1 MAGVLLISGK
11 NKMNRGFTSHL
22 SELGEFAELS
32 DALKKGGMYEL
43 SGVLDVA
50 KGQII
55 DALSKQSDG
64 GRKLVVFASEKTA
77 EEFADE
83 YRHIEQETVFFPAK
97 DVLFYQSDVKGNTL
111 TRQRLMALRAL
122 STEEDVTVVTTID
135 ALMNRLPEPQELS
148 DAIITLK
155 SGEEYDFTALQ
166 RKIVDL
172 GYENVSQ
179 VDAPGQFAVR
189 GGILDVFPLT
199 DDAPVRIEF
208 FGDEVDSIRI
218 FDAVSQKSDETIDEV
233 RIDPAM
239 EMVLTKSKL
248 DAGLK
253 RLKAD
258 FDKRYKELRTDMKT
272 EESFRLKT
280 SYEDLRDRLLSGDYS
295 QADGYLT
302 YFESDTK
309 SLLDYFPKDTL
320 LFLDEPAQL
329 VERGEVLE
337 KEFVDSMARRVENG
351 SALSGQLQMLAS
363 SKEVLAR
370 CMNLN
375 GVMLPQISGNNGG
388 LKPVD
393 RFYLHQI
400 SINSYQNSLDTLK
413 KELSAYQ
420 KQKYRVYLLTASRT
434 RGSRLADDLR
444 EDGLSVFFSED
455 ENAEV
460 LPGQTLITLGFIRRG
475 FEYPDIKVVYIS
487 ESDIFGAVKKKK
499 KKKKRY
505 GGGDAITSFS
515 ELTPGDYVVHED
527 HGLGIYEGVK
537 KIEHDHVTRDY
548 IEISYA
554 GGSTLYILATQL
566 DTLSKYG
573 SIGDKK
579 PKLNSLGDGQWKK
592 TKAKVKSAVGE
603 VAKDL
608 VELYALR
615 QQNQGYVYGPDTEW
629 QREFEESFPYDETDS
644 QLAAIEDVKND
655 MESPKIM
662 DRLICGDVG
671 FGKTEI
677 AMRAAFKAVQE
688 NKQVVYLV
696 PTTILAQQ
704 HYNNFRERM
713 KNYPVSIGM
722 LSRFHT
728 AAQNRETIKG
738 LKNGTVDIV
747 IGTHRVLSKDVGF
760 KDLGLLIIDEE
771 QRFGVT
777 HKEKIKEMKK
787 NVDVMSLSA
796 TPIPRTLHMS
806 MTGIRDM
813 SLLEDAPMDRT
824 PIQTFVFEENDE
836 MVREAIE
843 RELDRGGQVYY
854 VINRVNQIA
863 DVAAK
868 IEEMVPEANVAYAH
882 GQMSK
887 NRLEEI
893 MTDFVNHDIDVLVAT
908 TIIEIGLDI
917 SNVNTIIIHDADKFG
932 LSQLY
937 QLRGRVGRG
946 SRTAYAFLMYKRDK
960 VLKEVAEKRL
970 AAIKEFTDL
979 GSGYK
984 IAMRDL
990 EIRGAGNLLGEEQS
1004 GHMESVGYELYCKML
1019 NTAVAKE
1026 KGISTGDEYETT
1038 VDIPINA
1045 FIPPSYIADEET
1057 KLDMYKRISSI
1068 ETDEEESEILD
1079 ELIDRFGEPKKSVLN
1094 LLLVAR
1100 LRAFAHSVYLTKIKQ
1115 TGAKVTMTF
1124 WKKARIDGGRIPE
1137 VLSEFSPY
1145 VSFSL
1150 TGDAPELIVNTAL
1163 DNRFPKGDILNY
1175 LLNICKKLSTIVIK

>member
-1 MAGVLLISGK
+1 
-11 NKMNRGFTSHL
+11 MNNGFTSNL
-22 SELGEFAELS
+22 SELGEFTELS

-55 DALSKQSDG
+55 DALGEVTGS
-64 GRKLVVFASEKTA
+64 RHKLVVFASERAA

-83 YRHIEQETVFFPAK
+83 YRHIEENTVYFPAK

-111 TRQRLMALRAL
+111 TRERLRAL
-122 STEEDVTVVTTID
+122 RVLNQEDSATVVTTVD
-135 ALMNRLPEPQELS
+135 ALMNRLPEPGELT
-148 DAIITLK
+148 DAIVSIED
-155 SGEEYDFTALQ
+155 GEEYDFSALQ
-166 RKIVDL
+166 RKFVDL
-172 GYENVSQ
+172 GYENVLQ
-179 VDAPGQFAVR
+179 VDSPGQFSVR
-189 GGILDVFPLT
+189 GGIIDIFPLT
-199 DDAPVRIEF
+199 DETPVRIEF
-208 FGDEVDSIRI
+208 FGDDVDSIRT
-218 FDAVSQKSDETIDEV
+218 FDVVSQKSDDNLDRV
-233 RIDPAM
+233 LIDPAM
-239 EMVLTKSKL
+239 ELVLTKKKL
-248 DAGLK
+248 DRGLK
-253 RLKAD
+253 LLKSD
-258 FDKRYKELRTDMKT
+258 YESRYKELRSDMKT

-280 SYEDLRDRLLSGDYS
+280 SYEDLRDRLLSGDYT
-295 QADGYLT
+295 QADGFLT
-302 YFESDTK
+302 YFEQDTAN
-309 SLLDYFPKDTL
+309 LLDYFPEDTL
-320 LFLDEPAQL
+320 LILDEPARL
-329 VERGEVLE
+329 TERGGVLE
-337 KEFVDSMARRVENG
+337 KEFSESMLRREENG
-351 SALSGQLQMLAS
+351 SALPGQLQMLAS

-370 CMNLN
+370 CMNMT
-375 GVMLPQISGNNGG
+375 GVMLPQIGGNDGG
-388 LKPVD
+388 LKADD

-400 SINSYQNSLDTLK
+400 SVNSYENSLDNLK
-413 KELSAYQ
+413 KELVSYQ
-420 KQKYRVYLLTASRT
+420 KKKYRVYLLTASRT
-434 RGSRLADDLR
+434 RGSRLASDLR
-444 EDGLSVFFSED
+444 EEGLNVFFSEKED
-455 ENAEV
+455 AEV
-460 LPGQTLITLGFIRRG
+460 KPGQILITTGFIRRG
-475 FEYPDIKVVYIS
+475 FEYPDIRVVYIS

-505 GGGDAITSFS
+505 GGGDAVTSFS

-579 PKLNSLGDGQWKK
+579 PKLNSLGDGTWKK
-592 TKAKVKSAVGE
+592 TKAKVKHAVGE

-608 VELYALR
+608 VDLYALR

-629 QREFEESFPYDETDS
+629 QKEFEESFPYDETDS
-644 QLAAIEDVKND
+644 QISAIEDVKSD

-662 DRLICGDVG
+662 DRLVCGDVG

-722 LSRFHT
+722 LSRFNT
-728 AAQNRETIKG
+728 PAKNKETIKG
-738 LKNGTVDIV
+738 LKNGTLDIV

-760 KDLGLLIIDEE
+760 RDLGLLIIDEE
-771 QRFGVT
+771 QRFGVA
-777 HKEKIKEMKK
+777 HKEKIKELKK
-787 NVDVMSLSA
+787 NIDVMSLSA

-813 SLLEDAPMDRT
+813 SLLEDPPMDRT
-824 PIQTFVFEENDE
+824 PIQTFVFEENEE
-836 MVREAIE
+836 MVREAVE

-854 VINRVNQIA
+854 VINRINQIA

-868 IEEMVPEANVAYAH
+868 IQEMVPDANVAYAH

-893 MTDFVNHDIDVLVAT
+893 MTDFVNRDIDVLVAT

-917 SNVNTIIIHDADKFG
+917 SNVNTIIIQDADKFG

-946 SRTAYAFLMYKRDK
+946 SRTAFAFLMYKRDK
-960 VLKEVAEKRL
+960 ILKEVAEKRL

-990 EIRGAGNLLGEEQS
+990 EIRGAGNLLGREQS

-1019 NTAVAKE
+1019 NAAVARE
-1026 KGISTGDEYETT
+1026 KGLNVGEEYETT
-1038 VDIPINA
+1038 VDIPVNA
-1045 FIPPSYIADEET
+1045 FIPPSYIKDEET

-1068 ETDEEESEILD
+1068 ETEEDESEILD
-1079 ELIDRFGEPKKSVLN
+1079 ELIDRFGEPAKSVQN

-1100 LRAFAHSVYLTKIKQ
+1100 LRAQAHSVYLTKIKQ
-1115 TGAKVTMTF
+1115 SGSDVVMTF
-1124 WKKARIDGGRIPE
+1124 WDKAKIDVSRISE
-1137 VLSEFSPY
+1137 VLDAFSPY
-1145 VSFSL
+1145 L
-1150 TGDAPELIVNTAL
+1150 TFVPTGETPALILKTGR
-1163 DNRFPKGDILNY
+1163 DNRFPKGDILQY
-1175 LLNICKKLSTIVIK
+1175 LLNVCEKLSTILLK

>member
-1 MAGVLLISGK
+1 
-11 NKMNRGFTSHL
+11 MNEGFTTHL
-22 SELGEFAELS
+22 DELGDYAELKS
-32 DALKKGGMYEL
+32 ALKKGGIYEL

-50 KGQII
+50 KSQIVCGLGE
-55 DALSKQSDG
+55 DFTH
-64 GRKLVVFASEKTA
+64 RLVVFASEKTA

-83 YRHIEQETVFFPAK
+83 YRHIDEDTVYFPAK

-111 TRQRLMALRAL
+111 TRERLKAIRAL
-122 STEEDVTVVTTID
+122 GQSKRLTVVTTID
-135 ALMNRLPEPQELS
+135 ALMNRLPQPGELKDS
-148 DAIITLK
+148 LITIED
-155 SGEEYDFTALQ
+155 GEEYDLAALQ
-166 RKIVDL
+166 RKLADI
-172 GYENVSQ
+172 GYENVAQ

-189 GGILDVFPLT
+189 GGILDIFPLT
-199 DDAPVRIEF
+199 DDTPVRIEF
-208 FGDEVDSIRI
+208 FGDDVDSIRS
-218 FDAVSQKSDETIDEV
+218 FDVVSQKSDENQDEV

-239 EMVLTKSKL
+239 EMVLTKKKL
-248 DAGLK
+248 DAGLTAI
-253 RLKAD
+253 KAD
-258 FDKRYKELRTDMKT
+258 YQKRYEALRKAMKT

-280 SYEDLRDRLLSGDYS
+280 SYEDFRDRILSGDYS

-302 YFESDTK
+302 YFEKNTS
-309 SLLDYFPKDTL
+309 SLLDYFPEDTI
-320 LFLDEPAQL
+320 LFLDEPARL
-329 VERGEVLE
+329 TEHGDILE
-337 KEFVDSMARRVENG
+337 KEFTESMTRREENG
-351 SALSGQLQMLAS
+351 SALPGQLSMLAS
-363 SKEVLAR
+363 SKEVIGR
-370 CMNLN
+370 CMNLT
-375 GVMLPQISGNNGG
+375 GVMLPQIAGNTAG
-388 LKPVD
+388 LKPKD
-393 RFYLHQI
+393 SFYLHQM
-400 SINSYQNSLDTLK
+400 SVNSYQNSIENLEQ
-413 KELSAYQ
+413 ELSSYQ
-420 KQKYRVYLLTASRT
+420 KKNYRVYLLTASRT
-434 RGSRLADDLR
+434 RGKRLAEDLSN
-444 EDGLSVFFSED
+444 DGMTAFFTEE
-455 ENAEV
+455 ENAV
-460 LPGQTLITLGFIRRG
+460 CNPGQVMVTVGFIKRG
-475 FEYPDIKVVYIS
+475 FEYPDIRTVYIS

-499 KKKKRY
+499 KKKKKRY
-505 GGGDAITSFS
+505 GGGDSITSFS

-537 KIEHDHVTRDY
+537 KIEVDHVTRDY
-548 IEISYA
+548 IKLAYA

-579 PKLNSLGDGQWKK
+579 PKLNTLGDGSWKK
-592 TKAKVKSAVGE
+592 TKAKVKHAVGE

-629 QREFEESFPYDETDS
+629 QKEFEESFPYEETDS
-644 QLAAIEDVKND
+644 QLAAMEDVKSD

-722 LSRFHT
+722 LSRFRT
-728 AAQNRETIKG
+728 SAQNKETIKG

-777 HKEKIKEMKK
+777 HKEKIKELKK
-787 NVDVMSLSA
+787 NIDVMSLSA

-824 PIQTFVFEENDE
+824 PIQTFVFEENPE

-863 DVAAK
+863 DVAAQ
-868 IEEMVPEANVAYAH
+868 IQDMVPDAVVEYAH

-893 MTDFVNHDIDVLVAT
+893 MTDFVNRDIDVLVAT

-1026 KGISTGDEYETT
+1026 KGIKTGDDYETT

-1045 FIPPSYIADEET
+1045 YIPPSYIKDEET

-1068 ETDEEESEILD
+1068 ETEDDERELLD
-1079 ELIDRFGEPKKSVLN
+1079 EMIDRFGDPGKSVMN

-1100 LRAFAHSVYLTKIKQ
+1100 LRAQAHRVYITKIKQ
-1115 TGAKVTMTF
+1115 TGSKVTLTF
-1124 WKKARIDGGRIPE
+1124 WPQARIDGGKIPE
-1137 VLSEFSPY
+1137 AISEFEPY
-1145 VSFSL
+1145 LNFVPS
-1150 TGDAPELIVNTAL
+1150 GEAPVLVLNTAR
-1163 DNRFPKGDILNY
+1163 DNRFPKKELPQY
-1175 LLNICKKLSTIVIK
+1175 LLRICEKLSDITIE

>member
-1 MAGVLLISGK
+1 M
-11 NKMNRGFTSHL
+11 NKGFTSHL
-22 SELGEFAELS
+22 SELGEFTELQDS
-32 DALKKGGMYEL
+32 LKKGGMYEL
-43 SGVLDVA
+43 SGILDVA
-50 KGQII
+50 KGQIV
-55 DALSKQSDG
+55 DALGSDC

-83 YRHIEQETVFFPAK
+83 YRHIEENTVYFPAK

-111 TRQRLMALRAL
+111 TRERLRAL
-122 STEEDVTVVTTID
+122 RVLKEEDQVTVVTTID
-135 ALMNRLPEPQELS
+135 ALMNKLPEPGELS
-148 DAIITLK
+148 DALITIK
-155 SGEEYDFTALQ
+155 DGEETDFTVLQ
-166 RKIVDL
+166 RRLVDL

-199 DDAPVRIEF
+199 DDTPVRIEF
-208 FGDEVDSIRI
+208 FGDDVDSIRS
-218 FDAVSQKSDETIDEV
+218 FDIVSQKSDENLDEV
-233 RIDPAM
+233 HIDPAM
-239 EMVLTKSKL
+239 EMVLTRKKR

-253 RLKAD
+253 LLKAD
-258 FDKRYKELRTDMKT
+258 YEKRYKELRDDMKT

-280 SYEDLRDRLLSGDYS
+280 SYEDFRDRLLSGDYS

-302 YFESDTK
+302 YFEKNTSG
-309 SLLDYFPKDTL
+309 LLDYFPEDTL
-320 LFLDEPAQL
+320 LFLDEPARL
-329 VERGEVLE
+329 VERGEILE
-337 KEFVDSMARRVENG
+337 KEFTESMVRREENG
-351 SALSGQLQMLAS
+351 SALPGQLQMLDS

-370 CMNLN
+370 CMNMT

-388 LKPVD
+388 LKAKD

-413 KELSAYQ
+413 KELSSYQ
-420 KQKYRVYLLTASRT
+420 KKKYRVYLLTASRT
-434 RGSRLADDLR
+434 RGSRLAEDLQA
-444 EDGLSVFFSED
+444 DGLNVFFSEND
-455 ENAEV
+455 DAEV
-460 LPGQTLITLGFIRRG
+460 KPGQVLITVGFIRRG
-475 FEYPDIKVVYIS
+475 FEYPDIGVVYIS

-505 GGGDAITSFS
+505 GGGDSITSFS

-592 TKAKVKSAVGE
+592 TKAKVKHAVGQ

-644 QLAAIEDVKND
+644 QLAAIEDVKSD

-662 DRLICGDVG
+662 DRLVCGDVG

-713 KNYPVSIGM
+713 KNYPVNIGM

-728 AAQNRETIKG
+728 AAQNKETIQG

-747 IGTHRVLSKDVGF
+747 IGTHRVLSKDVSF

-854 VINRVNQIA
+854 VINRVSQIA

-868 IEEMVPEANVAYAH
+868 IQEMVPEANVAFAH

-893 MTDFVNHDIDVLVAT
+893 MTDFVNQDIDVLVAT

-1026 KGISTGDEYETT
+1026 KGLTVGDEYETT

-1045 FIPPSYIADEET
+1045 YIPPSYIKDEET

-1068 ETDEEESEILD
+1068 ETEEEESDILD
-1079 ELIDRFGEPKKSVLN
+1079 ELIDRFGTPGKSVQN

-1100 LRAFAHSVYLTKIKQ
+1100 LRAQAHAVYLTKIKQ
-1115 TGAKVTMTF
+1115 TGAKVTLTF
-1124 WKKARIDGGRIPE
+1124 WEKARIDASRIPE
-1137 VLSEFSPY
+1137 VLAAFSPY
-1145 VSFSL
+1145 L
-1150 TGDAPELIVNTAL
+1150 TFTPTAASPELVLNTAL
-1163 DNRFPKGDILNY
+1163 DNSFPKKDILQY
-1175 LLNICKKLSTIVIK
+1175 LLSICEKLSTIVLE

>member
-1 MAGVLLISGK
+1 MAGVLLVLWEK
-11 NKMNRGFTSHL
+11 DMNKGFTSHL
-22 SELGEFAELS
+22 SELGEFTELS
-32 DALKKGGMYEL
+32 DSLKKGGMYEL

-55 DALSKQSDG
+55 DALSQQSDG

-111 TRQRLMALRAL
+111 TRQRLMALRTLHTAA
-122 STEEDVTVVTTID
+122 EVTVVTTID
-135 ALMNRLPEPQELS
+135 ALMNRLPEPEELS
-148 DAIITLK
+148 DAIITIK
-155 SGEEYDFTALQ
+155 NGEEYDFTELQ

-179 VDAPGQFAVR
+179 VESPGQFAVR

-218 FDAVSQKSDETIDEV
+218 FDAVSQKSDETMEEV

-239 EMVLTKSKL
+239 EMVLTKKKL
-248 DAGLK
+248 DSGLK
-253 RLKAD
+253 LLKTD
-258 FDKRYKELRTDMKT
+258 FEKRYKELRDDMKT

-280 SYEDLRDRLLSGDYS
+280 LYEDLRDRLLSGDYS
-295 QADGYLT
+295 QADGYLN

-309 SLLDYFPKDTL
+309 CLLDYFPQDTM
-320 LFLDEPAQL
+320 LFLDEPARL

-337 KEFVDSMARRVENG
+337 KEFADSMARRGENG
-351 SALSGQLQMLAS
+351 SAMPGQLQMLAS

-370 CMNLN
+370 CMNMT
-375 GVMLPQISGNNGG
+375 GVMLPQISGNTGG
-388 LKPVD
+388 LKAAD

-413 KELSAYQ
+413 KELSSYQ

-434 RGSRLADDLR
+434 RGSRLAEDLCA
-444 EDGLSVFFSED
+444 DGLQVFFSED
-455 ENAEV
+455 EGTEV
-460 LPGQTLITLGFIRRG
+460 APGQALITLGFIRRG

-487 ESDIFGAVKKKK
+487 ESDIFDTVKKKK

-515 ELTPGDYVVHED
+515 ELAPGDYVVHED

-644 QLAAIEDVKND
+644 QLAAIEDVKSD

-728 AAQNRETIKG
+728 AAQNKETIKG

-747 IGTHRVLSKDVGF
+747 IGTHRVLSKDVEF

-771 QRFGVT
+771 QRFGVS

-868 IEEMVPEANVAYAH
+868 IEAMVPEANVAYAH

-1026 KGISTGDEYETT
+1026 KGITVGDEYETT

-1045 FIPPSYIADEET
+1045 FIPPSYISDEET

-1068 ETDEEESEILD
+1068 ETEEEESEILD

-1094 LLLVAR
+1094 LLMVAR
-1100 LRAFAHSVYLTKIKQ
+1100 LRAYAHSVFLTKIKQ
-1115 TGAKVTMTF
+1115 TGAKVTLTF
-1124 WKKARIDGGRIPE
+1124 WEKARIDGSRIPE
-1137 VLSEFSPY
+1137 VVEEFAPY
-1145 VSFSL
+1145 MTFNP
-1150 TGDAPELIVNTAL
+1150 TAAAPELIVNTAL
-1163 DNRFPKGDILNY
+1163 DNRFPKNELLQY
-1175 LLNICKKLSTIVIK
+1175 LLKICKKLATILLA